1 MARFPLLAAVAAVA
15 LGSCR
20 NPPPES
26 STTGSSRPHVL
37 LLHLDGYR
45 PDLTKRLLTSG
56 RLPHLAQLASR
67 GRISFEATTVDK
79 SETMKV
85 IPAYLTSR
93 LDSSALGVAGW
104 WQFDRSD
111 FRFRNFWLDPAEVAN
126 YALGLTFPRAPT
138 VQDFLAARGE
148 SLVSSMSL
156 ARRGVPFENYGRAY
170 LEGIEAVSRH
180 TYLRQAHAT
189 VEAFLDIHH
198 RIAERGE
205 RAPALSTLVLAA
217 PDEFVHAEGVSAEGS
232 EEERCFRRDEE
243 DDDTVF
249 RLLDEDSS
257 HPFGGALG
265 KLEASYFTRVGRA
278 LVSRSVEEVC
288 LALPLL
294 DPEAPRAP
302 PRRAH
307 PDYVLSMLV
316 LDIELGYLIEA
327 FRRIGL
333 FDRTLFLVFGDHG
346 MVDTP
351 HGMVGGDSFLES
363 LNRSLGLSTPPVAA
377 DSAPIGI
384 DYQHLPERLLHPE
397 LDAAWQS
404 EDVRRLTR
412 EADAWSE
419 EFLAELRELVKD
431 DLHESYWW
439 LFFLRSLLIDPRLDE
454 AMAPVS
460 KEITTVLRQLYLK
473 GVPAYG
479 KAEVEENRRFFD
491 RKVRLVYGGGALN
504 NAELFL
510 PACDAAEACSWERR
524 PSYRQI
530 VSYRGADSSGT
541 TLLEALEENEGVGL
555 VFIRRNNELFS
566 ESSPPPPS
574 TEIEVRDRSGN
585 TGVITASRDETGEM
599 SFRYRTDP
607 SSKIDPLG
615 YEAWGKGEGSFG
627 TYREWNDRTLGE
639 DYVNAVGGMGAYLL
653 SSHSAIGDVVV
664 MHASGWNFGDNLG
677 GHGGLHRF
685 EKTTFL
691 LASGP
696 GIEPGELRARGGHAP
711 TLLDLTPTALE
722 WLGYSAADLEAFG
735 AQEFSA
741 YLDSWIRS
749 QRAEILSH
757 LDGATS
763 FEKAKKEAGVPD
775 LSLKPLLPRIER
787 LLLFIEAEREA
798 TLARLEPGRLA
809 GSALE
814 LRR

>member
-1 MARFPLLAAVAAVA
+1 MARFALLVAATAIA

-20 NPPPES
+20 NPPPEAS
-26 STTGSSRPHVL
+26 SSRPHVL

-45 PDLTKRLLTSG
+45 PDLTKRLLASG

-79 SETMKV
+79 SETMKI

-138 VQDFLAARGE
+138 IQDFLAARGE

-170 LEGIEAVSRH
+170 LEGISAVSHH
-180 TYLRQAHAT
+180 TYLHQAHST
-189 VEAFLDIHH
+189 LEAFLEIHN
-198 RIAERGE
+198 RIAEEGGRS
-205 RAPALSTLVLAA
+205 PALSTLVLAA
-217 PDEFVHAEGVSAEGS
+217 ADELSHAEGVSAPSS
-232 EEERCFRRDEE
+232 EAEHCFLRGEE

-249 RLLDEDSS
+249 RLLDR
-257 HPFGGALG
+257 GGPVG
-265 KLEASYFTRVGRA
+265 ELESVYFTRVRRA
-278 LVSRSVEEVC
+278 LAFGEAEEVC
-288 LALPLL
+288 IELPLL
-294 DPEAPRAP
+294 DSEGPDGEEA

-307 PDYVLSMLV
+307 PDYVLSLLV
-316 LDIELGYLIEA
+316 LDVELGVLIET
-327 FRRIGL
+327 FRGIGL

-351 HGMVGGDSFLES
+351 HGMVGDQGFLES
-363 LNRSLGLSTPPVAA
+363 LNRRLGLSTPKPGRD
-377 DSAPIGI
+377 DSTPIGI

-404 EDVRRLTR
+404 EEMRRLTR
-412 EADAWSE
+412 EAGLWSDG
-419 EFLAELRELVKD
+419 FLQDLQQVLRE
-431 DLHESYWW
+431 DLHQTYWW
-439 LFFLRSLLIDPRLDE
+439 LFFLRTLLIDPRLDE
-454 AMAPVS
+454 AMGPVS
-460 KEITTVLRQLYLK
+460 QEATALFRSLYLR
-473 GVPAYG
+473 GIPEYG
-479 KAEVEENRRFFD
+479 KAEVEANRRFFD
-491 RKVRLVYGGGALN
+491 RNVRLVYGGGALN

-510 PACDAAEACSWERR
+510 PACDAAFACSWERR
-524 PSYRQI
+524 PSYQQI
-530 VSYRGADSSGT
+530 VSYRGAAASGT
-541 TLLEALEENEGVGL
+541 TLLEALGENEGVGL
-555 VFIRRNNELFS
+555 IFIRKNNELFS
-566 ESSPPPPS
+566 ESSPTPAS

-585 TGVITASRDETGEM
+585 AGFITASRDQTGEM
-599 SFRYRTDP
+599 IFHYRTDP
-607 SSKIDPLG
+607 SSRKDPLG
-615 YEAWGKGEGSFG
+615 YEAWGEGEGSFG

-639 DYVNAVGGMGAYLL
+639 EYVNAVGGMGAYLF
-653 SSHSAIGDVVV
+653 STHSAIGDVVV

-722 WLGYSAADLEAFG
+722 WLGYSAADLETFG
-735 AQEFSA
+735 EEGFSA

-749 QRAEILSH
+749 QRADILAH
-757 LDGATS
+757 LDGTS
-763 FEKAKKEAGVPD
+763 SLEKAKKEAGVPD

-787 LLLFIEAEREA
+787 LLLFVEAEREA
-798 TLARLEPGRLA
+798 TLESLEPGRLA

-814 LRR
+814 LGR